1 MTEEGLLGEI
11 VLKSLLVLTI
21 GTVTLWILR
30 VSKKVNV
37 VSLVTV
43 EAPAPPPANKYTWD
57 EYLRDVEDP
66 KFTFNQ
72 ILEKY
77 QLGGIPVRP
86 PNKPPLPPELQE
98 KSDRFQERMA
108 WFKKMGEENPL
119 MKLVP
124 PPPPPPTVVSV
135 TGQTLPCPQC
145 KGGRTYPVNPQ
156 YDPGCGSVRGAPTR
170 KAPCSLCGGAGFMV
184 ITGS

>member
-1 MTEEGLLGEI
+1 MTEEGLLGDI

-21 GTVTLWILR
+21 GTVILGILR
-30 VSKKVNV
+30 VSKKVRV
-37 VSLVTV
+37 VDPLSA
-43 EAPAPPPANKYTWD
+43 EAPAPPANKYTWD
-57 EYLRDVEDP
+57 EYLRDIEDP
-66 KFTFNQ
+66 KVTFNQ

-77 QLGGIPVRP
+77 QLEGIPVRP
-86 PNKPPLPPELQE
+86 PDKPPLPPELQK

-124 PPPPPPTVVSV
+124 PPPPPPTVVAV
-135 TGQTLPCPQC
+135 TGQTIPCAQC
-145 KGGRTYPVNPQ
+145 KGGRTYPVNPA
-156 YDPGCGSVRGAPTR
+156 YPGYGSVQGAPSR